1 MFKRTRGIA
10 LLILLVLTGLA
21 GQVSNETLNSKERR
35 YLIGHL
41 KDTRSN
47 LLQSIDGL
55 SEAQWNYKPA
65 KDKWSIRECLLHM
78 VLAEKSFTALATET
92 LKQPPASKAP
102 SKIKD
107 EELLA
112 AMANRSTTFKAPE
125 QFNPAIA
132 PWKTAD
138 AAVAYFKANR
148 AQAIKFVR
156 TTTDNVRAYS
166 TKAPFGEADL
176 YQVYLGM
183 SAHTDRH
190 TQQIHEIKDSPGFPK
205 H

>member
-35 YLIGHL
+35 YLISHL

-47 LLQSIDGL
+47 LLQSVDGL

-65 KDKWSIRECLLHM
+65 QDKWSIRECLLHL
-78 VLAEKSFTALATET
+78 VLVEKSFTSLASET
-92 LKQPPASKAP
+92 LKQPPAPNVS

-107 EELLA
+107 EELVA
-112 AMANRSTTFKAPE
+112 AMANRNTAFKAPD
-125 QFNPAIA
+125 QFNPATA
-132 PWKTAD
+132 PWKTA
-138 AAVAYFKANR
+138 AEAVAFFKENR

-156 TTTDNVRAYS
+156 TTTDNVRAF
-166 TKAPFGEADL
+166 TAKAPFGEADL

-190 TQQIHEIKDSPGFPK
+190 TRQIREIKDSPGFPK
-205 H
+205 R